1 LASRLIKWQERSLKI
16 SGWGRVGRLRVP
28 IPDKRC
34 RAAISHPASVVYLEW
49 VDEPSLCSHRTK
61 VCGDRSGPQGAQA
74 GDGVSGQQPSRFS
87 ARNAAVAV
95 LVLLAED
102 RCRRSGRL
110 AFFGASGRPT
120 SARIR
125 WLIASVIPKVSHRVG
140 SLPIVPVPA
149 ARRAQGLRRSGS
161 CDLVR
166 SPRRRAATNAS
177 RGLLARPRA
186 TPRAEPP
193 GPGRC

>member
-34 RAAISHPASVVYLEW
+34 RAAISHPASVVDLEW
-49 VDEPSLCSHRTK
+49 VDEPSLCSHGTK

-74 GDGVSGQQPSRFS
+74 GDGVSGEQPSRFS

-95 LVLLAED
+95 LVLLADD

-140 SLPIVPVPA
+140 SLPH
-149 ARRAQGLRRSGS
+149 RSCTRVS
-161 CDLVR
+161 AP
-166 SPRRRAATNAS
+166 PRVTAATNAS

-186 TPRAEPP
+186 TPRAGPP